1 MPMALPNS
9 FLSLRKALSW
19 IFREVM
25 LALDRAEIENLP
37 LELHFAVSALRV
49 QLLAT
54 RNFLHRTGHF

>member
-1 MPMALPNS
+1 MPMALPTS

-54 RNFLHRTGHF
+54 RSFLHRTGHF